1 MREATARRMSGV
13 DMTPGSLRKAPSTPS
28 SRRGSMHNP
37 ERRSSAA
44 MVNYEKLKRQMDEMA
59 NNVLPALPP
68 KMVEVTTRRGSI
80 LRGPPATS
88 KERRESNAEMLKM
101 FKKLGVDNKMDII
114 KLRGREDEP

>member
-1 MREATARRMSGV
+1 
-13 DMTPGSLRKAPSTPS
+13 
-28 SRRGSMHNP
+28 
-37 ERRSSAA
+37 